1 MKLDFLDGRHK
12 ERYIKICFI
21 NSNCLDDREY
31 MTAAYM
37 LSISEQVFDKAISYI
52 TEYGIRFDDL
62 LKKQDLTPAI
72 YFYIQVA
79 FSLYR
84 WEEIRLNLSDIK
96 YLDYPHL
103 FGIINGIRIYT
114 NYDHIKKNYENLQ
127 KTIETIQSKEKR

>member
-1 MKLDFLDGRHK
+1 MKLDFLDERHK

-21 NSNCLDDREY
+21 NSNCIDDREY

-62 LKKQDLTPAI
+62 LKKQDLTPATC
-72 YFYIQVA
+72 FYIQVVDSI
-79 FSLYR
+79 FR
-84 WEEIRLNLSDIK
+84 WEEIQLNLSDIK

-103 FGIINGIRIYT
+103 FGLINGIKIFT
-114 NYDHIKKNYENLQ
+114 GYDLIKEGYELLQ
-127 KTIETIQSKEKR
+127 KMIETV